1 MKRKV
6 NILAC
11 CLLLGALLLTA
22 CHDYDGY
29 DYKEIGLSQAER
41 LANADSLYLNL
52 SITNSAGVT
61 RAPEP
66 EYEVGSAAENA
77 IYDGILCIFEGTDDA
92 TATLRSAVAIDQL
105 ISNPYEPQRQASGS
119 ETSINITQR
128 LKNTH
133 PYAAHVYAAVLL
145 NTTRSGFFVEDGKLY
160 FRTETTDPNTEAV
173 TFVKEDLTGAT
184 FSIVTSYTINDV
196 GNTDRHVGLF
206 MTNAEL
212 VQITPDNHLFDTEK
226 DAADNFEAGHIEIHV
241 ARAAAKVTIH
251 SALTS
256 GDNITNITL
265 NNTTTKAKFHTMRW
279 MLTPEPGYIDI
290 DFTDFHQQALKSDE
304 VVYVKPGSGFSVVV
318 ELQVKDGSFLIDEAY
333 KYQSGSD
340 IRFYTN
346 LQPLIE
352 YLMEGWT
359 NTHHNNYSAISTRT
373 AAEVFRHPTFY
384 INDNG
389 SVNMTL
395 TNDSFTGE
403 GEQGAL
409 VSLAGTLKGLLTGYR
424 DAKMYFT
431 YAVGN
436 LAANNSYTLTFED
449 SSITG
454 IGRPTPT
461 PPTP

>member
-1 MKRKV
+1 MIRKV

-22 CHDYDGY
+22 CYDYDGY
-29 DYKEIGLSQAER
+29 DYQEIGLSKADR

-52 SITNSAGVT
+52 SITNTSDVT
-61 RAPEP
+61 RAT
-66 EYEVGSAAENA
+66 EVGTPDENA
-77 IYDGILCIFEGTDDA
+77 IYDGILCIFEGTDAA
-92 TATLRSAVAIDQL
+92 TATLKTATVIDQL
-105 ISNPYEPQRQASGS
+105 ISNPNPNDDADAHHRPYYGGT
-119 ETSINITQR
+119 ETEINITQR
-128 LKNTH
+128 LAEGTH
-133 PYAAHVYAAVLL
+133 AYGSNLYALVLL
-145 NTTRSGFFVEDGKLY
+145 NTTKSGFKANANTLY
-160 FRTETTDPNTEAV
+160 HNGSSQSTKTLAQIQT
-173 TFVKEDLTGAT
+173 LTLNSVG
-184 FSIVTSYTINDV
+184 SIDE
-196 GNTDRHVGLF
+196 HVGLF
-206 MTNAEL
+206 MSNDAL
-212 VQITPDNHLFDTEK
+212 VPITPASHLFDTETE
-226 DAADNFEAGHIEIHV
+226 AATHFDTGHIIINV

-279 MLTPEPGYIDI
+279 MLKPEPGYTDI

-359 NTHHNNYSAISTRT
+359 NTHHNNYPAIRTRT